1 MKLPYHRDK
10 KENNY
15 KWHAWYL
22 IIWYSFISFISVFTI
37 YTLPNENNIEISQS
51 LIVMYMILI
60 LFYTIYN
67 IYTGIA
73 FLKNNDKLFIISG
86 MQFIFTIIV
95 GTILVIATSVSK
107 LYIYLAA
114 VVIYYFIKIFIQY
127 KINKTLYKKYIK
139 ENYRK

>member
-60 LFYTIYN
+60 LFYKIYN
-67 IYTGIA
+67 IYTGNA

>member
-127 KINKTLYKKYIK
+127 KINNILYKKYIK

>member
-22 IIWYSFISFISVFTI
+22 IIWYSCISFISVFTI